1 MRFCGQLIGEA
12 GWRKNSSN
20 NPACPLIARTNS
32 DKTEAPDRQNKNY
45 MKLTERP
52 YPLVVLSVLFFLPS
66 IFCDEIKMHVVDD
79 LGQNLSQA
87 EVTVAFI
94 GYIQGSGKTYNGRT
108 DDSGN
113 FKAKGSAAHS
123 VFLVAN
129 KTGHYEARVDR
140 LPKDN
145 DLDLTVV
152 IPRIMQPIPL
162 YARRADAV
170 IPTQNEWLG
179 YDFEVGDWVAPI
191 GAGKVIDIHFKFRN
205 EFKGY
210 LDAFRNLAD
219 EIAFSKRAFAARKE
233 EWTEKKFKFLAGK
246 WDGEL
251 EISFP
256 GAKEGLFEELRFLK
270 YSQLKLPHEAPL
282 EGYGPT
288 WRYTDNSY
296 SPPTTR
302 EQVGFFLRTRVKLD
316 AQGNIISAHYTKIMG
331 DIRLAAQGSL
341 HFTYYFNPTANDR
354 NLEFDPTKNLFPTNH
369 PGAHIIDP

>member
-1 MRFCGQLIGEA
+1 MKPFILIIVFFI
-12 GWRKNSSN
+12 N
-20 NPACPLIARTNS
+20 
-32 DKTEAPDRQNKNY
+32 
-45 MKLTERP
+45 
-52 YPLVVLSVLFFLPS
+52 LSLFGF
-66 IFCDEIKMHVVDD
+66 DIKMRVVDD
-79 LGQNLSQA
+79 EA
-87 EVTVAFI
+87 RPVTEAHAGISFVM
-94 GYIQGSGKTYNGRT
+94 YRQGTDVEYNGVT
-108 DDSGN
+108 DRNGFFGAN
-113 FKAKGSAAHS
+113 GAAKHS
-123 VFLVAN
+123 VYVEAN

-140 LPKDN
+140 LSKDK

-331 DIRLAAQGSL
+331 DLRLAAQGSL

>member
-1 MRFCGQLIGEA
+1 MKPFILIIVFFI
-12 GWRKNSSN
+12 N
-20 NPACPLIARTNS
+20 
-32 DKTEAPDRQNKNY
+32 
-45 MKLTERP
+45 
-52 YPLVVLSVLFFLPS
+52 LSLFGF
-66 IFCDEIKMHVVDD
+66 DIKMRVVDD
-79 LGQNLSQA
+79 EA
-87 EVTVAFI
+87 RPVTEAHAGISFVM
-94 GYIQGSGKTYNGRT
+94 YRQGTDVEYDGKTDKNGFF
-108 DDSGN
+108 GAN
-113 FKAKGSAAHS
+113 GAAKHS
-123 VFLVAN
+123 VYVEAN
-129 KTGHYEARVDR
+129 KPGHYEARVDR

-152 IPRIMQPIPL
+152 IPRIIQPIPL

-179 YDFEVGDWVAPI
+179 YDFEIGDWVAPI
-191 GAGKVIDIHFKFRN
+191 GLGKFTDIRFKFRN
-205 EFKGY
+205 EFKGWR
-210 LDAFRNLAD
+210 LSDKNMVHSRQVNSTSTEEEIRN
-219 EIAFSKRAFAARKE
+219 FY
-233 EWTEKKFKFLAGK
+233 GK

-270 YSQLKLPHEAPL
+270 YSQLKLPHQAPL

-369 PGAHIIDP
+369 SGAHIIDP

>member
-1 MRFCGQLIGEA
+1 
-12 GWRKNSSN
+12 
-20 NPACPLIARTNS
+20 
-32 DKTEAPDRQNKNY
+32 
-45 MKLTERP
+45 MKP
-52 YPLVVLSVLFFLPS
+52 FILFTVFFINTFL
-66 IFCDEIKMHVVDD
+66 FGFDIKMRVVDD
-79 LGQNLSQA
+79 EARPVPEAHAGISF
-87 EVTVAFI
+87 VM
-94 GYIQGSGKTYNGRT
+94 YRQGTDVEYDGITDKNGFFGANGT
-108 DDSGN
+108 
-113 FKAKGSAAHS
+113 AKHS
-123 VFLVAN
+123 VYLEAN
-129 KTGHYEARVDR
+129 KLGHYEARVDR
-140 LPKDN
+140 LPKDK

-152 IPRIMQPIPL
+152 IPRIIQPIPL

-170 IPTQNEWLG
+170 IPIQNEWLG
-179 YDFEVGDWVAPI
+179 YDFEVGDWIAPI
-191 GAGKVIDIHFKFRN
+191 GAGKVIDIRFKFRN

-233 EWTEKKFKFLAGK
+233 EWTEEKFKFLAGK

-256 GAKEGLFEELRFLK
+256 SAKEGLVEELRFLK
-270 YSQLKLPHEAPL
+270 YSRLKLPHQAPL

-354 NLEFDPTKNLFPTNH
+354 NLEFDPSKNLFPTNH

>member
-1 MRFCGQLIGEA
+1 M
-12 GWRKNSSN
+12 RKNSADNSTCSFI
-20 NPACPLIARTNS
+20 ACTNT
-32 DKTEAPDRQNKNY
+32 DKKEASDRQNKNY

-79 LGQNLSQA
+79 LGENVSQA
-87 EVTVAFI
+87 EVTIAFI
-94 GYIQGSGKTYNGRT
+94 GYIQGSGKTNNGST
-108 DDSGN
+108 DGN
-113 FKAKGSAAHS
+113 GDFKAKGSAAHS

-129 KTGHYEARVDR
+129 MPGHYEARVDR
-140 LPKDN
+140 LPKDK

-152 IPRIMQPIPL
+152 IPRIIQPIPL

-170 IPTQNEWLG
+170 IPTRNEWLG

-191 GAGKVIDIHFKFRN
+191 GSGKVTDIRFKFRN
-205 EFKGY
+205 EFKGWQFSEKDMAHSR
-210 LDAFRNLAD
+210 LVNSTSTEEEIRN
-219 EIAFSKRAFAARKE
+219 FY
-233 EWTEKKFKFLAGK
+233 GK

-256 GAKEGLFEELRFLK
+256 GAKEGLVEELRFLK
-270 YSQLKLPHEAPL
+270 YSRLKLPHQAPL

-354 NLEFDPTKNLFPTNH
+354 NLEFDPSKNLFPTNH

>member
-1 MRFCGQLIGEA
+1 MKPFILIIVFFI
-12 GWRKNSSN
+12 N
-20 NPACPLIARTNS
+20 
-32 DKTEAPDRQNKNY
+32 
-45 MKLTERP
+45 
-52 YPLVVLSVLFFLPS
+52 LSLFGF
-66 IFCDEIKMHVVDD
+66 DIKMRVVDD
-79 LGQNLSQA
+79 EA
-87 EVTVAFI
+87 RPVTEAHAGISFVM
-94 GYIQGSGKTYNGRT
+94 YRQGTDVENDGMTDKNGFF
-108 DDSGN
+108 GAN
-113 FKAKGSAAHS
+113 GAAKHS
-123 VFLVAN
+123 VYIEAN
-129 KTGHYEARVDR
+129 KPGHYEARVDR
-140 LPKDN
+140 LPKDK

-152 IPRIMQPIPL
+152 IPRIIQPIPL
-162 YARRADAV
+162 YARQADAV

-179 YDFEVGDWVAPI
+179 YDFEIGDWVAPI
-191 GAGKVIDIHFKFRN
+191 GLGKVTDIRFKFRN
-205 EFKGY
+205 EFKGWR
-210 LDAFRNLAD
+210 LSDKNMVHSRQVNSTSTEEEIRN
-219 EIAFSKRAFAARKE
+219 FY
-233 EWTEKKFKFLAGK
+233 GK

-256 GAKEGLFEELRFLK
+256 AAKEGLFEELRFLK
-270 YSQLKLPHEAPL
+270 YSQLKLPHQAPL

-354 NLEFDPTKNLFPTNH
+354 NLEFDPTKNLFPINH

>member
-1 MRFCGQLIGEA
+1 MKPFILITVFFI
-12 GWRKNSSN
+12 
-20 NPACPLIARTNS
+20 NPS
-32 DKTEAPDRQNKNY
+32 
-45 MKLTERP
+45 
-52 YPLVVLSVLFFLPS
+52 LFGF
-66 IFCDEIKMHVVDD
+66 DIKMRVVDD
-79 LGQNLSQA
+79 EARPVSEAHVGISF
-87 EVTVAFI
+87 VM
-94 GYIQGSGKTYNGRT
+94 YRQGTDVEYDGITDKNGVFGANGT
-108 DDSGN
+108 
-113 FKAKGSAAHS
+113 AKHS
-123 VFLVAN
+123 VYLEAN
-129 KTGHYEARVDR
+129 KPGHYEARVDR
-140 LPKDN
+140 LPKGK
-145 DLDLTVV
+145 DLNLTVV
-152 IPRIMQPIPL
+152 IPRIIQPIPL

-170 IPTQNEWLG
+170 IPTRNEWLG

-191 GAGKVIDIHFKFRN
+191 GAGKAIDIRFKFRN

-233 EWTEKKFKFLAGK
+233 AWTEEKFKFLAGK

-256 GAKEGLFEELRFLK
+256 GAKEGLVEELRFLK
-270 YSQLKLPHEAPL
+270 YSRLKLPHQAPL

-296 SPPTTR
+296 SPPTAR

-316 AQGNIISAHYTKIMG
+316 ATGNIISAHYTKIMG

-341 HFTYYFNPTANDR
+341 QFTYYFNPTANDR